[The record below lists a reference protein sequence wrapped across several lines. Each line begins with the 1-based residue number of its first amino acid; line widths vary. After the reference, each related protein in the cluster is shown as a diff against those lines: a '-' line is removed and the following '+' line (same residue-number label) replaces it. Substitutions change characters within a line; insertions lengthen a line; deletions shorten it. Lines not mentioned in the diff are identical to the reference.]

1 MMQNII
7 DFLRNYLR
15 TDDRVT
21 VRGEV
26 ALKVYKDEALI
37 EDSVDKNLV
46 VTLGR
51 NNIARLIGGGGG
63 YAITDFKAGTS
74 GTAAAAGDSSIT
86 SPFSKAITTV
96 SYPVDGT
103 VQFDFS
109 IELSE
114 ANGKA
119 IQEFGLFDS
128 DGVMFARKTRAVINK
143 DNTIRIVG
151 TWKIIF

>member
-1 MMQNII
+1 MKNLISW
-7 DFLRNYLR
+7 LRGYSAAQDKVN
-15 TDDRVT
+15 

-26 ALKVYKDEALI
+26 ALKIFQNGVLI
-37 EDSVDKNLV
+37 EDSVDRNLV
-46 VTLGR
+46 VTLGKK
-51 NNIARLIGGGGG
+51 NLAKLLGGGTA
-63 YAITDFKAGTS
+63 YAVTDFKAGTNS
-74 GTAAAAGDSSIT
+74 TAPAASDSSIT

-119 IQEFGLFDS
+119 IAEFGLFDS
-128 DGVMFARKTRAVINK
+128 NGILFARKTRAVINK

>member
-1 MMQNII
+1 MKQLIN
-7 DFLRNYLR
+7 FLRGYIGAF
-15 TDDRVT
+15 DRVN
-21 VRGEV
+21 VKGEV
-26 ALKVYKDEALI
+26 ALKVYKDGVLV
-37 EDSVDKNLV
+37 EDSVEHNLV

-51 NNIARLIGGGGG
+51 KNIARLIGGGTA
-63 YAITDFKAGTS
+63 YAVTDFKAGTNA
-74 GTAAAAGDSSIT
+74 TAPAAGDTSIT

-119 IQEFGLFDS
+119 ITEFGLYDS
-128 DGVMFARKTRAVINK
+128 NGVLFARKTRAVINK
-143 DNTIRIVG
+143 DNTIRIAG